1 MATAAL
7 CLGGQTDMQPP
18 TNRTFPDLLSELAT
32 TAPERCAVIDGDLSV
47 TYADLAQRARL
58 VANALGAVGVRRG
71 DRIGVLLS
79 NRIEWLEILFGAS
92 AVGAVVVPISTWS
105 KPAELEFILG
115 DGDVSLLFAMPS
127 SGKEDFFAALQALV
141 PEAFER
147 SEWTSAHLPRLREL
161 IALAPE
167 APGPG
172 WKTYDAFCAAAP
184 DLAAGQG
191 PDAADDALILYTS
204 GSTSKPKAVRLAHAA
219 LIENGF
225 NIGERMGLGPYDR
238 VLVSVPLFWAYG
250 SANAL
255 PAAMS
260 HSAAIILQERF
271 EPGNALALIERHRC
285 TAIYTL
291 PTMTSALVAHPD
303 FAPARTA
310 SLRTGLTIG
319 SPQDVIS
326 AATQLGAPHICNI
339 YGSSETCGNCCV
351 TPWDWPLERRAA
363 CQGPPLPGVS
373 LRLID
378 AETGHEVAPRQPG
391 LIEVTGYLM
400 SGYGGQSIAHNAAA
414 FTADGWY
421 RTGDL
426 GHLTDTGDLIFLGR
440 ATEMIKRAG
449 INVSP
454 AEVEDVLLQH
464 PAVAQ
469 VAVVGA
475 PDPARGEIIV
485 AFVVA
490 AQPTTEAELIAHAR
504 TLSSTYKV
512 PDRVVFRRDLPAT
525 ATGKL
530 QRQPL
535 KAEAAALTEKGTA
548 HVA

>member
-1 MATAAL
+1 
-7 CLGGQTDMQPP
+7 MQPP
-18 TNRTFPDLLSELAT
+18 TSRTFPELLRELAAV
-32 TAPERCAVIDGDLSV
+32 APDRCAVIDGAVSV
-47 TYADLAQRARL
+47 TYAGLAQRAHL
-58 VANALGAVGVRRG
+58 VTNALRAAGVKRG
-71 DRIGVLLS
+71 DRVGVLLS
-79 NRIEWLEILFGAS
+79 NRIEWLEIFFGAS
-92 AVGAVVVPISTWS
+92 AAGAVVVPISTWS
-105 KPAELEFILG
+105 KPAELEFILS
-115 DGDVSLLFAMPS
+115 DGGVSVLFAMPS
-127 SGKEDFFAALQALV
+127 SGKEDFFAALNMLV
-141 PEAFER
+141 PEAFEQD
-147 SEWTSAHLPRLREL
+147 EWVSARLPALHLLV
-161 IALAPE
+161 AMAPT
-167 APGPG
+167 APGAG
-172 WKTYDAFCAAAP
+172 WCTHNGFCAAASDAP
-184 DLAAGQG
+184 LGDG
-191 PDAADDALILYTS
+191 PDPADDALILYTS
-204 GSTSKPKAVRLAHAA
+204 GSTSKPKAVRLAHGA

-225 NIGERMGLGPYDR
+225 NIGGRMGLAANDR
-238 VLVSVPLFWAYG
+238 VFVSVPLFWAYG

-260 HSAAIILQERF
+260 HGAAIVLQDRF
-271 EPGNALALIERHRC
+271 EPGGALALIEQHRC

-291 PTMTSALVAHPD
+291 PTMTSALIAHQD
-303 FAPARTA
+303 FALARTA

-319 SPQDVIS
+319 SPQDVIA
-326 AATQLGAPHICNI
+326 AATGLGAAHICNI

-351 TPWDWPLERRAA
+351 TPWDWPLDRRAV

-373 LRLID
+373 LRLVH
-378 AETGHEVAPRQPG
+378 AETGAKADPGQPG

-400 SGYGGQSIAHNAAA
+400 AGYGGQSSSHNATV

-426 GHLTDTGDLIFLGR
+426 GQLSEDGDLIFLGR

-485 AFVVA
+485 AFVVTMKPA
-490 AQPTTEAELIAHAR
+490 TEAELIAHAR
-504 TLSSTYKV
+504 TLASTYKV
-512 PDRVVFRRDLPAT
+512 PDQIVFRTELPAT

-535 KAEAAALTEKGTA
+535 KAEAAALSAKDRA

>member
-1 MATAAL
+1 
-7 CLGGQTDMQPP
+7 MQPP
-18 TNRTFPDLLSELAT
+18 ISRTFPELLRELAAT
-32 TAPERCAVIDGDLSV
+32 EPERCAVIDGDVPV
-47 TYADLAQRARL
+47 TYAGLAQRARL
-58 VANALGAVGVRRG
+58 ITNALRAAGVQRG
-71 DRIGVLLS
+71 ERIGVLLS
-79 NRIEWLEILFGAS
+79 NRIEWLEIFLGAS
-92 AVGAVVVPISTWS
+92 AAGAVVVPISTWS
-105 KPAELEFILG
+105 KPAELAFILG
-115 DGDVSLLFAMPS
+115 DAHISALFAMPS
-127 SGKEDFFAALQALV
+127 SGKEDFFAALQTLV
-141 PEAFER
+141 PEAFEHNK
-147 SEWTSAHLPRLREL
+147 WASAGLPHLRQL
-161 IALAPE
+161 IAVAPN

-172 WKTYDAFCAAAP
+172 WRTYEAFCAAAP
-184 DLAAGQG
+184 DAA
-191 PDAADDALILYTS
+191 PDAAPGEGPNPADDALILYTS
-204 GSTSKPKAVRLAHAA
+204 GSTSKPKAVRLAHGAV
-219 LIENGF
+219 IENGF
-225 NIGERMGLGPYDR
+225 NIGERMGLGRDDR
-238 VLVSVPLFWAYG
+238 VFVSAPLFWAYG

-260 HSAAIILQERF
+260 HGAAIILQERF
-271 EPGNALALIERHRC
+271 EPGEALALIEQHRC

-291 PTMTSALVAHPD
+291 PTMTAALVAHPD
-303 FAPARTA
+303 FATARTA

-319 SPQDVIS
+319 SPQDVIA
-326 AATQLGAPHICNI
+326 AATQLGAAHICNI

-373 LRLID
+373 LRFID
-378 AETGHEVAPRQPG
+378 AETGVEADTGQPG

-400 SGYGGQSIAHNAAA
+400 SGYGGQSIAHNVAA

-426 GHLTDTGDLIFLGR
+426 GQLTDTGDLIFLGR

-464 PAVAQ
+464 TAVAQ
-469 VAVVGA
+469 AAVVGA

-490 AQPTTEAELIAHAR
+490 AQPATEAELIAHAR
-504 TLSSTYKV
+504 GLSSTYKV
-512 PDRVVFRRDLPAT
+512 PDRIVFRNDLPAT
-525 ATGKL
+525 STGKL

-535 KAEAAALTEKGTA
+535 KAEAAALTAKDRT

>member
-1 MATAAL
+1 
-7 CLGGQTDMQPP
+7 MQPP
-18 TNRTFPDLLSELAT
+18 LNRTFPELLRELAA
-32 TAPERCAVIDGDLSV
+32 TAPDRCAVIDGATVVS
-47 TYADLAQRARL
+47 YAGLANRAGE
-58 VANALGAVGVRRG
+58 VANALRAAGVQRG
-71 DRIGVLLS
+71 DRVGLLLS
-79 NRIEWLEILFGAS
+79 NRIEWLEIFFGAS
-92 AVGAVVVPISTWS
+92 AAGAVVVPISTWS

-115 DGDVSLLFAMPS
+115 DGNVSVLFAMPS
-127 SGKEDFFAALQALV
+127 SGKEDFFAALQTLV
-141 PEAFER
+141 PETFAHDK
-147 SEWTSAHLPRLREL
+147 WASARLPHLRAL
-161 IALAPE
+161 IALAPT
-167 APGPG
+167 APGRG
-172 WKTYDAFCAAAP
+172 WCTYEAFCAAAP
-184 DLAAGQG
+184 DLPPGEG
-191 PDAADDALILYTS
+191 PDPADDALILYTS
-204 GSTSKPKAVRLAHAA
+204 GSTSKPKAVRLAHRA

-225 NIGERMGLGPYDR
+225 NIGERMALGPDDR
-238 VLVSVPLFWAYG
+238 VFVSVPLFWAYG

-260 HSAAIILQERF
+260 HGATMILQERF
-271 EPGNALALIERHRC
+271 EPGDALALIEEHNC

-291 PTMTSALVAHPD
+291 PTMTAALIAHQD
-303 FAPARTA
+303 FAPARTT

-319 SPQDVIS
+319 SPHDVIA
-326 AATQLGAPHICNI
+326 AATALGADNICNI

-351 TPWDWPLERRAA
+351 TPCHWPLDRRAA

-373 LRLID
+373 LRLVE
-378 AETGHEVAPRQPG
+378 AETGAEVAAGQPG

-400 SGYGGQSIAHNAAA
+400 SGYGGQSATHNAAA

-426 GHLTDTGDLIFLGR
+426 GQLTDAGDLIFLGR

-475 PDPARGEIIV
+475 PDSARGEIIV
-485 AFVVA
+485 AFVVEA
-490 AQPTTEAELIAHAR
+490 LPVTEAELIAHAR
-504 TLSSTYKV
+504 ALSSTYKV
-512 PDRVVFRRDLPAT
+512 PDRIVFRRDLPAT

-535 KAEAAALTEKGTA
+535 KAEAAALTEKDTA
-548 HVA
+548 DVA